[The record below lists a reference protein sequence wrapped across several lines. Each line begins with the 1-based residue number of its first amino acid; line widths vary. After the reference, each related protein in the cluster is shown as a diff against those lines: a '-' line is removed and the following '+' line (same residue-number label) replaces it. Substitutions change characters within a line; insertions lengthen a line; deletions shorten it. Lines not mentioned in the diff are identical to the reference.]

1 MTAKLAIATLEH
13 SVKANAS
20 CQTPVSHPLAS
31 QLNSVFTALAQS
43 GGFFFNLPR
52 ITEKN
57 PKFKSQNCRKMSGD
71 GQNRG
76 KKPSV
81 ENRFRPAGSPLQQT
95 SKAEA
100 TSAAAAVSGSSIES
114 LQSRKVRGR
123 AQAPRSPPLP
133 ARRSHQPRRRSVTRH
148 PPEEEEEETPAVFIL
163 KSHISL

>member
-1 MTAKLAIATLEH
+1 
-13 SVKANAS
+13 
-20 CQTPVSHPLAS
+20 
-31 QLNSVFTALAQS
+31 
-43 GGFFFNLPR
+43 
-52 ITEKN
+52 
-57 PKFKSQNCRKMSGD
+57 MSGD

-100 TSAAAAVSGSSIES
+100 TSAAAAAAAVSGSSIES

-148 PPEEEEEETPAVFIL
+148 PPEEEEEEEETPAVFIL

>member
-1 MTAKLAIATLEH
+1 
-13 SVKANAS
+13 
-20 CQTPVSHPLAS
+20 
-31 QLNSVFTALAQS
+31 
-43 GGFFFNLPR
+43 
-52 ITEKN
+52 
-57 PKFKSQNCRKMSGD
+57 MSGD

-100 TSAAAAVSGSSIES
+100 AAAVAATSAAVSGSSIES

-123 AQAPRSPPLP
+123 AQARRSLPLP

-148 PPEEEEEETPAVFIL
+148 PPEEEEEEETPAVFIL